1 MAMVQAME
9 KTPAVTVERRRFTPE
24 EYHRMA
30 EIGLFDGERVELIEG
45 EIVQM
50 APIGPAHGETVTV
63 VAEML
68 WRLFGEGYRVR
79 VQMPLSLG
87 DSEPQPDI
95 AVVPGKP
102 GDYRDA
108 HPSTAVLVVEVA
120 QSSLEYDRQVKGL
133 LYARAG
139 IPEYWLVNLEERC
152 VEVYRDSAPELGYR
166 WRRIYTPGETLT
178 CLQKPDSPI
187 SVDDLVA

>member
-1 MAMVQAME
+1 MPQTIEREPTPSVQL
-9 KTPAVTVERRRFTPE
+9 RRFTPE

-50 APIGPAHGETVTV
+50 PPIGPTHTVCTHRGF
-63 VAEML
+63 L
-68 WRLFGEGYRVR
+68 CLQRLLGDVFFVR
-79 VQMPLSLG
+79 MQSPLSLG
-87 DSEPQPDI
+87 DSEPEPDV

-102 GDYRDA
+102 TDYISS

-120 QSSLEYDRQVKGL
+120 QSSLEYDRQVKGA

-139 IPEYWLVNLEERC
+139 IPEYWLVNLEERR
-152 VEVYRDSAPELGYR
+152 VEVYRDPAPDLGYR
-166 WRRIYTPGETLT
+166 SRRIYMPGETLT
-178 CLQKPDSPI
+178 CLQKPDNPI
-187 SVDDLVA
+187 SVDDLLV

>member
-1 MAMVQAME
+1 MVQMLE
-9 KTPAVTVERRRFTPE
+9 QQVTVSLPRRKFTRE
-24 EYHRMA
+24 EYYRIA
-30 EIGLFDGERVELIEG
+30 EAGLFNGERVELIEG

-50 APIGPAHGETVTV
+50 SPIGPAHGETATL
-63 VAEML
+63 VAELL

-87 DSEPQPDI
+87 DSEPQPDV

-108 HPSTAVLVVEVA
+108 HPTSAVLVVEVA
-120 QSSLEYDRQVKGL
+120 QSSLEYDREVKGR
-133 LYARAG
+133 LYAQAG

-152 VEVYRDSAPELGYR
+152 VEVYRDPSPERGYLSK
-166 WRRIYTPGETLT
+166 RIVTPGETFT

-187 SVDDLVA
+187 SVDSILL

>member
-1 MAMVQAME
+1 MTMVQTLENKPVVCA
-9 KTPAVTVERRRFTPE
+9 ERRRFTPE

-45 EIVQM
+45 EIVRM
-50 APIGPAHGETVTV
+50 SPIGPAHTVCTHNV
-63 VAEML
+63 FSCLQQLLGDV
-68 WRLFGEGYRVR
+68 FFVR
-79 VQMPLSLG
+79 MQSPLSLG
-87 DSEPQPDI
+87 DSEPEPDV

-139 IPEYWLVNLEERC
+139 IPEYWLVNLEDRC
-152 VEVYRDSAPELGYR
+152 VEVYRDPDAQIGYR
-166 WRRIYTPGETLT
+166 SRRIYKSGEALT

-187 SVDDLVA
+187 SVDELLV

>member
-1 MAMVQAME
+1 MVQ
-9 KTPAVTVERRRFTPE
+9 TVEKAPDVHITRRRFTPE
-24 EYHRMA
+24 EYHRMV

-45 EIVQM
+45 EVVQM

-63 VAEML
+63 VSELL
-68 WRLFGEGYRVR
+68 WKLFGEGCRVR

-87 DSEPQPDI
+87 DSEPQPDV

-102 GDYRDA
+102 GEYRDA
-108 HPSTAVLVVEVA
+108 HPTTAVLVVEVA

-133 LYARAG
+133 LYAGAN

-152 VEVYRDSAPELGYR
+152 VEVYRDPSLGIGYR
-166 WRRIYTPGETLT
+166 WRRIDTPDETLT
-178 CLQKPDSPI
+178 YLQKPDSPI
-187 SVDDLVA
+187 NVSDLLV